1 MGQRMNVPEMTRTL
15 ALLLGITILAT
26 ACGCGGSTGN
36 NVGSRSNGTL
46 SATITA
52 NHFAVSLGQSII
64 LNWSSTNATSCL
76 ATSAPVEND
85 WTALVGTSGS
95 ATVTPG
101 AFGGEIYSLTCTDPS
116 GATATASTSIK
127 VNSAA
132 SGIINGDLNTN
143 PPTVW
148 LGNNCVLGG
157 HAIHHLTITGIESI
171 GQFYD
176 GDVAAGAGFGGGGI
190 VANWTAT
197 SDGTGMLMNY
207 TTSQC
212 PNTPKIPN
220 FVTVPVSL
228 LNISGSAA
236 TGQFSGKLVDQ
247 KGDMASCSF
256 ALATS
261 STLTTICVQ

>member
-1 MGQRMNVPEMTRTL
+1 MNQTMTICRMLRAL
-15 ALLLGITILAT
+15 ALTSLVMAS
-26 ACGCGGSTGN
+26 GCGGGAGGN
-36 NVGSRSNGTL
+36 LGSSSNGTL
-46 SATITA
+46 TATITA

-76 ATSAPVEND
+76 ATSAPVESD

-95 ATVTPG
+95 ATVIP
-101 AFGGEIYSLTCTDPS
+101 ASFGGEIYSLTCTDAS
-116 GATATASTSIK
+116 GAAATASTSIK

-132 SGIINGDLNTN
+132 SGIINGGLNTN

-148 LGNNCVLGG
+148 LGNSCVLGG
-157 HAIHHLTITGIESI
+157 QTIHHLSITGIGDI

-176 GDVAAGAGFGGGGI
+176 GDVALGSGFGGGGA

-212 PNTPKIPN
+212 PNSPKVPI
-220 FVTVPVSL
+220 FSIVPVSL

-236 TGQFSGKLVDQ
+236 TGKFSAELVDQ
-247 KGDMASCSF
+247 KGEIASCSF

-261 STLTTICVQ
+261 SGFATVCVK